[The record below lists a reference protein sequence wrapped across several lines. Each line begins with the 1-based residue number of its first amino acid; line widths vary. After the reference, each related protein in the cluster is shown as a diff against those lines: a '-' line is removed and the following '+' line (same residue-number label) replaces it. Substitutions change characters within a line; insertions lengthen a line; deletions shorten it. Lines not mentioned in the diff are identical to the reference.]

1 MHKNW
6 EKGVTLY
13 LGHIVTQVIE
23 KPTSP
28 GYEIARGVSFQE
40 FLVKVSMAKGKN
52 KMETK
57 KQHEKSVNYYRMP
70 STGSYINLFV
80 HTAKTN
86 LLTFQIV
93 ISYSSQDFPF
103 ICKIHTNREYRRE
116 R

>member
-13 LGHIVTQVIE
+13 PGHIVTQVIE

-52 KMETK
+52 KMEPK
-57 KQHEKSVNYYRMP
+57 KTTWKIGKLLQNA
-70 STGSYINLFV
+70 INW
-80 HTAKTN
+80 
-86 LLTFQIV
+86 
-93 ISYSSQDFPF
+93 
-103 ICKIHTNREYRRE
+103 
-116 R
+116 